1 MKVNLFKEKG
11 YEFKWPTEVPD
22 EGSGFVAIPE
32 EEKVVI
38 VLRRLGHNQ
47 KRRIEDGM
55 MSINTSDMQR
65 GKGRKA
71 ATKSKDMK
79 IEYKIGSV
87 KETQLKESVV
97 SWKNLVDDVTGKPI
111 PYSWDS
117 FTELLDCNGGL
128 PTEHYG
134 HFETEL
140 LDYIQEYNGFEMGT
154 SPGN

>member
-1 MKVNLFKEKG
+1 MKVSLFRDKS
-11 YEFKWPTEVPD
+11 YEFTWPTEAPAED
-22 EGSGFVAIPE
+22 SGFAEIPE
-32 EEKVVI
+32 TERIVI

-47 KRRIEDGM
+47 KRKIEDGM
-55 MSINTSDMQR
+55 MSIATSDMQR
-65 GKGRKA
+65 TKGRKA
-71 ATKSKDMK
+71 ASKSKDMK

-97 SWKNLVDDVTGKPI
+97 SWKNLIDESTGKPI
-111 PYSWDS
+111 PYSWDA